1 MFYLWIHAEETG
13 VGADKNK
20 GLQTGGSGVQVQE
33 FLEVSRLKHSI
44 MKHSITKAHFLMHRE
59 GYW

>member
-1 MFYLWIHAEETG
+1 MFYLWIYVEETG

-44 MKHSITKAHFLMHRE
+44 TKAHFF
-59 GYW
+59 